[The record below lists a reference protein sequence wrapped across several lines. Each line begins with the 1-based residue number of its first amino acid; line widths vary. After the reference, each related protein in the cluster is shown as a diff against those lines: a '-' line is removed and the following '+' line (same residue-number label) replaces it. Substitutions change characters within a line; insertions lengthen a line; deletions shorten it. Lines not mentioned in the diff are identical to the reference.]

1 MRELKLPPTV
11 TSELRLGSRPATSGM
26 ACLALDD
33 TPERE
38 RPNRLREFFERLGIR
53 YDAERLNGDP
63 VEVDLTLRG
72 LPGIQYLSGRMRGNY
87 RRRCEKADPTED
99 VGLVINPGGPLCLS
113 QRGHEIMLGGG
124 EATVVCL
131 TEPVDAMHRAPAHFR
146 ALRVPS
152 ALLMP
157 RLAGWQDP
165 FLRRIP
171 SESAA
176 LRLLINYIDHTWQE
190 KMLASP
196 DLQHLIVSHLYD
208 LMAVAIGATRD
219 AAEVAQTGGVC
230 AARLLAIKQDIA
242 RYLDQPDLSVSA
254 IAARHRCTPRLVQR
268 AFEMAG
274 TTFTEYVLMQRL
286 ERARGMLMDPH
297 FKDEK
302 ISTVAYDSGF
312 ADVSYFNR
320 MFRRSYGESPS
331 DVRAQ
336 AHRSRR

>member
-1 MRELKLPPTV
+1 MRDLKLPPAV
-11 TSELRLGSRPATSGM
+11 TSELRLGSRPATTGL
-26 ACLALDD
+26 ARLALDN
-33 TPERE
+33 TPEPE
-38 RPNRLREFFERLGIR
+38 RPSHLREFFERLGVR

-63 VEVDLTLRG
+63 VEVDLILRG

-99 VGLVINPGGPLCLS
+99 IGLVINPGGPLCLS
-113 QRGHEIMLGGG
+113 QGGREIVLGGG
-124 EATVVCL
+124 EGTVVCL

-146 ALRVPS
+146 ALRFPT
-152 ALLMP
+152 ALLNP
-157 RLAGWQDP
+157 RLANWQDS

-171 SESAA
+171 SDSAA
-176 LRLLINYIDHTWQE
+176 LGLLVNYIDNTWQE
-190 KMLASP
+190 QTLANR

-219 AAEVAQTGGVC
+219 AAEEAKTRGVY

-242 RYLDQPDLSVSA
+242 RFLDRSDLSVA
-254 IAARHRCTPRLVQR
+254 ALAARHRCTPRVVQR

-274 TTFTEYVLMQRL
+274 TTFTEYVLVQRL
-286 ERARGMLMDPH
+286 ERARGMLIDPRY
-297 FKDEK
+297 KDEK
-302 ISTVAYDSGF
+302 ISTIAYDSGF

-336 AHRSRR
+336 AHRSQR